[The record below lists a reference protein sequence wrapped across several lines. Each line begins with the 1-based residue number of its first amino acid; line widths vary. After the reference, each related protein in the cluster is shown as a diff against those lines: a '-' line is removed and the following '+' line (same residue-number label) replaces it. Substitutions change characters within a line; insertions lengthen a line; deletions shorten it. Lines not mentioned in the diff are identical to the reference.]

1 LTRIDLRMRI
11 PWRGDC
17 FRPGA
22 VQSSLGRGM
31 IGRRTASRACV
42 GAGFAAALALPAVA
56 FFHDRNGLSFLDGVH
71 GRALLQVFFPLVGLY
86 AFTFVTAQV
95 LIATNL
101 YSLTKLWPGTIRYHR
116 AQGIFALLFAVLHP
130 LFILIGFGAAT
141 FFSYSGYLRPGVS
154 AGWIVPAIIALAILL
169 LTVSTAVLAWSGR
182 RVAWWRNVH
191 RLNYLVFALV
201 WLHSW
206 FIGTDTQTHLV
217 RAVWVVYLA
226 LVIASTTSRYVTA
239 RDVARARPAERSLDG
254 D

>member
-1 LTRIDLRMRI
+1 
-11 PWRGDC
+11 
-17 FRPGA
+17 
-22 VQSSLGRGM
+22 M

-42 GAGFAAALALPAVA
+42 LAGFVAALALPAVV
-56 FFHDRNGLSFLDGVH
+56 FFHDRDGTTFLHGVH

-86 AFTFVTAQV
+86 AFTFVTVQV

-101 YSLTKLWPGTIRYHR
+101 YWLTRLWPGIIRYHR

-130 LFILIGFGAAT
+130 LFILIGFGAAK
-141 FFSYSGYLRPGVS
+141 FFSYSGYVRSGAS
-154 AGWIVPAIIALAILL
+154 ASWIIPAVIALAILL
-169 LTVSTAVLAWSGR
+169 LTVSTALLAWSGR
-182 RVAWWRNVH
+182 RLPWWRNVH

-226 LVIASTTSRYVTA
+226 LVIASTTSRSVAA
-239 RDVARARPAERSLDG
+239 RDVARARDARRPLQRG
-254 D
+254 